1 MREHGICNKS
11 TGAHEAMASE
21 MSKVRQIWRGQLMR
35 AEAPI
40 QIGEILCV
48 CVCVCLRLCDEVADV
63 IGVIGVIGGG
73 ANRIGAV

>member
-1 MREHGICNKS
+1 MREHGICN
-11 TGAHEAMASE
+11 EAMASE

-48 CVCVCLRLCDEVADV
+48 CACVRACAS
-63 IGVIGVIGGG
+63 
-73 ANRIGAV
+73 ATKWQM